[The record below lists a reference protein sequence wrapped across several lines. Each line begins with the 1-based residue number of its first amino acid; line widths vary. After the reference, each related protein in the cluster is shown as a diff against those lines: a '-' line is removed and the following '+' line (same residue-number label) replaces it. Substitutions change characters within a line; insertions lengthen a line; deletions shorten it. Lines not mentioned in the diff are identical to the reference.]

1 MHGAT
6 EQCVYPEQDQ
16 FALLVS
22 ALCHDIGHDGN
33 NNPYHVQRK
42 DELAMLYNDTSPLEN
57 LHARSCFEAASAEGC
72 DVFAGLDKKDY
83 RQVRGQI
90 IGCIIQTDM
99 AHHGTKMTKLDA
111 TSDFDAAKLADPKED
126 LEKLFWME
134 VMRASKLYGTI
145 SRAWFVFL
153 NDGCVCCFT
162 PSRLCST
169 AWTSP
174 TWRTSGTPR
183 CRTRA
188 CA

>member
-145 SRAWFVFL
+145 SHA
-153 NDGCVCCFT
+153 
-162 PSRLCST
+162 
-169 AWTSP
+169 
-174 TWRTSGTPR
+174 
-183 CRTRA
+183 
-188 CA
+188 